1 MVVGSRFF
9 DDVRVSGISSLLLF
23 LAAVIVW
30 QVVAQRL
37 FSADLGVL
45 NDLAH
50 FRSDLANTRGQ
61 LGWRASLRIAAE

>member
-9 DDVRVSGISSLLLF
+9 DDARVSCVSSLLLF
-23 LAAVIVW
+23 LAAVMVW
-30 QVVAQRL
+30 QDLAQRL

>member
-9 DDVRVSGISSLLLF
+9 DDVRVSCVSSLLLF

-30 QVVAQRL
+30 QDVAQRL
-37 FSADLGVL
+37 FSAVL